1 MVRRIPPTDREKTK
15 VASFRISEG
24 EWFDFSEEAD
34 RQNVTATDVIKGAIR
49 NFMAGDFVMPEP
61 IEPTHEPLAL
71 VIGTDIESLVS
82 TLVNTAIGKLS
93 ILGIDRVTEIARGEV
108 ELGLT
113 PLTNDLMNLQAQLA
127 KVKSDCDL
135 TTEGIQRLI
144 ADALEFKASTSTTT
158 SKKPQPTAI
167 RTASASMEPSKDIQA
182 KINLLEDD
190 PKLFA
195 RVKSGIEKGL
205 SNADLGNWLDD
216 GGFRNTKDETYKIDS
231 VSRFRRAFEYLNS
244 LENGGDVEKVR

>member
-49 NFMAGDFVMPEP
+49 NFMAGDFVLPEP
-61 IEPTHEPLAL
+61 IEPIPEASTSGLGA
-71 VIGTDIESLVS
+71 DIESLVS
-82 TLVNTAIGKLS
+82 TLVNTAVGKLS

-113 PLTNDLMNLQAQLA
+113 PLSNDLMNLQAQLA
-127 KVKSDCDL
+127 EVKSDCDL

-144 ADALEFKASTSTTT
+144 ADAISKASIATTTNKLHSPASTAPHEDGRIEFKAFAQNHGLTITRGDSAGDIKAVLKNAGLADRYQYNST
-158 SKKPQPTAI
+158 I
-167 RTASASMEPSKDIQA
+167 
-182 KINLLEDD
+182 
-190 PKLFA
+190 
-195 RVKSGIEKGL
+195 
-205 SNADLGNWLDD
+205 
-216 GGFRNTKDETYKIDS
+216 
-231 VSRFRRAFEYLNS
+231 RAFYEVGN
-244 LENGGDVEKVR
+244 DD